1 MRFLVLII
9 AFLFATPAAGAPGP
23 DYYSRAGR
31 ADAWSGGVR
40 MIPIHTPAG
49 DFRVW
54 TQRIGNNPRLKVL
67 LLHGG
72 PAATHE
78 YFAAFQ
84 SFFPGEGIEFYYY
97 DQLGSAY
104 SDQPN
109 DDSLWTIPRFVDEVE
124 QVRVALGLNRSN
136 FCLLGHS
143 WGGILAMEYA
153 LAHQDNLK
161 CLVISNMMDSIP
173 AYNDYAHRVLM
184 PAMDQAQLAEV
195 QRLEESG
202 HTEDPRYM
210 QILMPMHYEQH
221 ILRRPAEQWPEPVI
235 RSFAHLNQ
243 HLYSLMQGPSELGA
257 SGRLVDW
264 NRSADLHRINVP
276 TLVIGARYD
285 TMDPHWMEAMAHR
298 LPHGQYLYLPQGS
311 HMAMYDDQD
320 AYFAGLIRFL
330 HGIERSGAARR

>member
-1 MRFLVLII
+1 MRFLVLIF
-9 AFLFATPAAGAPGP
+9 ALLFAMPAAAAPGP
-23 DYYSRAGR
+23 DYYSRTGH

-54 TQRIGNNPRLKVL
+54 TRRIGNNPRLKVL

-78 YFAAFQ
+78 YFEAFQ

-109 DDSLWTIPRFVDEVE
+109 DDRLWTIPRFVDEVE

-161 CLVISNMMDSIP
+161 CLIISNMMDSIP
-173 AYNDYAHRVLM
+173 AYNDYARRVLM
-184 PAMDQAQLAEV
+184 PAMDQTQLRLV
-195 QRLEESG
+195 QQLEAD
-202 HTEDPRYM
+202 HQIQDPRYM
-210 QILMPMHYEQH
+210 ETLVPMHYEH
-221 ILRRPAEQWPEPVI
+221 HFLRRPFAEWPEPVS
-235 RSFAHLNQ
+235 RSFGHLN
-243 HLYSLMQGPSELGA
+243 HHIYELMQGPSELGA
-257 SGRLVDW
+257 SGLLVDW
-264 NRSADLHRINVP
+264 NRSADLHRITVP

-285 TMDPHWMEAMAHR
+285 TMDPNWMRAMAGR
-298 LPHGQYLYLPQGS
+298 LPHGQFLYLPNGS
-311 HMAMYDDQD
+311 HMAFYDDQD

-330 HGIERSGAARR
+330 HGIEGARRR

>member
-1 MRFLVLII
+1 MRFLVLIV
-9 AFLFATPAAGAPGP
+9 AFLFAMPAAAAPGP
-23 DYYSRAGR
+23 DYYSRTGHP
-31 ADAWSGGVR
+31 DSWSGGVR

-78 YFAAFQ
+78 YFEAFQ

-109 DDSLWTIPRFVDEVE
+109 DDRLWTIPRFVDEVE
-124 QVRVALGLNRSN
+124 QVRLALGLNRNN

-161 CLVISNMMDSIP
+161 CLIISNMMDSIP
-173 AYNDYAHRVLM
+173 AYNDYARRVLM
-184 PAMDQAQLAEV
+184 PAMDQTQLALV
-195 QRLEESG
+195 QQLEASG

-210 QILMPMHYEQH
+210 RILMPMHYEQH
-221 ILRRPAEQWPEPVI
+221 ILRRPAEQWPEPVV
-235 RSFAHLNQ
+235 RAFAHLNQ
-243 HLYSLMQGPSELGA
+243 HVYALMQGPSELGA

-264 NRSADLHRINVP
+264 DRSADLHRITVP

-285 TMDPHWMEAMAHR
+285 TMDPNWMRAMAGR
-298 LPHGQYLYLPQGS
+298 LPHGQFLYLSNGS
-311 HMAMYDDQD
+311 HMSFYDDQD

-330 HGIERSGAARR
+330 HGVEGSARR